1 MAWNKYYIFV
11 KSPGSTDLNAILQKL
26 NLGHYKPVE
35 EVPLHLSNKPE
46 TLFAGLYNDCLMLVH
61 PDLPFQFFTD
71 EQSETERLFMQTFPD
86 AEIAAL
92 LENSTV
98 DLFGFAVVE
107 KGKKIRMK
115 DGSDGEIFHDE
126 GEPLPEE
133 EESLEETLQDM
144 REELR
149 DEGLSEEEVK
159 EEVSFEAAW
168 RVPNLL
174 SKRYLGEYVGA
185 IDTEKVRLTMYEK

>member
-1 MAWNKYYIFV
+1 MAWNKYYIFIQ
-11 KSPGSTDLNAILQKL
+11 SPGLTDLAEALSKL
-26 NLGHYKPVE
+26 NLGHYRPVKQ
-35 EVPLHLSNKPE
+35 VALHLSNKPE
-46 TLFAGLYNDCLMLVH
+46 TLFAGLYNGCLLVVH

-71 EQSETERLFMQTFPD
+71 EQSETETMFIREFPD

-98 DLFGFAVVE
+98 DLFGFAVIT

-115 DGSDGEIFHDE
+115 DGCDGEIFHDE

-133 EESLEETLQDM
+133 LESLSEAMEEM
-144 REELR
+144 GEELR
-149 DEGLSEEEVK
+149 EEGLSEEEIK
-159 EEVSFEAAW
+159 NEVAFEAAW

-174 SKRYLGEYVGA
+174 SKRYLGEYAGA
-185 IDTEKVRLTMYEK
+185 IDTEKVQLTMYEA